1 MWIWSAEISPH
12 FTQPHEV
19 LAVAFYSLVVTLR
32 PRLYFTVKALAWP
45 THEHERFRVL
55 AINLKAARWGSGCN
69 NSGTGRPLL
78 HPPAPGDVAVEHPGR
93 PQPGLL
99 VPGGA
104 VCPVVGEAGL
114 GAPSPRRDSPTR
126 DSLSPAI
133 SGEGIKVRGLSAGGQ
148 CSRQTMG
155 SQYASGMMCGL
166 DIPHYG

>member
-1 MWIWSAEISPH
+1 
-12 FTQPHEV
+12 
-19 LAVAFYSLVVTLR
+19 
-32 PRLYFTVKALAWP
+32 
-45 THEHERFRVL
+45 
-55 AINLKAARWGSGCN
+55 
-69 NSGTGRPLL
+69 
-78 HPPAPGDVAVEHPGR
+78 VAVEHPGR

-114 GAPSPRRDSPTR
+114 GAPSTRRDSPTR

-133 SGEGIKVRGLSAGGQ
+133 SSEGIKVRGLSAGGQ

-166 DIPHYG
+166 DIPPLHDLSNNKSGLVCDFFKEGDWQLSFRRSLSPQDVVVWEDLMSRLEMVQLNSDTKFGGC